1 MNGNY
6 YSLISEGAI
15 PSFEKP
21 NTFQEIKFKNDSSYQ
36 SYLFKFPS
44 ARDDTR
50 IQISEIEILAND
62 VTKGKG
68 GPEPSGDLSSRET
81 FDKIDDY
88 DMVAIDGSG
97 GKHGTKGAVIG
108 TM

>member
-1 MNGNY
+1 MAIDNLKVVPGESYKGKNLEFMNGNY

-36 SYLFKFPS
+36 SYLLIPS
-44 ARDDTR
+44 ARDENTR
-50 IQISEIEILAND
+50 IQISEIEILA
-62 VTKGKG
+62 
-68 GPEPSGDLSSRET
+68 
-81 FDKIDDY
+81 
-88 DMVAIDGSG
+88 
-97 GKHGTKGAVIG
+97 